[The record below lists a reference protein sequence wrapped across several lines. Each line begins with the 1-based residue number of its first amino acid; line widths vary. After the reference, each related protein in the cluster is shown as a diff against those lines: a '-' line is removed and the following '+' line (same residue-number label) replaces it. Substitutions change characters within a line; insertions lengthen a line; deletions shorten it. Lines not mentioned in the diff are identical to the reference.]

1 MEEATGEFGQEDEP
15 HAQGGLSTTLTDP
28 AWNNTTVIASDVP
41 GQVTKLKEQYE
52 GDVLVSAS
60 ATLVD
65 TLRAHDLVDEY
76 HLMVYR
82 WCWVRAS
89 ACSRRMPR
97 APNWSW
103 PTRARSGP
111 TCCYSP
117 TVRPGRASAGG
128 VPPTARHTRAALRH
142 GQFGGG
148 AAPARARPYQDPVH
162 IVRATSRS
170 ASASIRPSWR
180 ARSRMSPRRRRRGAM
195 TWAWYRARRRR
206 RCCPGAWCRPARAGR
221 GAIPRAGSQ
230 SARPPDHRRGRR
242 SPARWPGRRKAA
254 MAAAPSSA
262 LVGQR
267 R

>member
-1 MEEATGEFGQEDEP
+1 MNRMP
-15 HAQGGLSTTLTDP
+15 KVVVSTTLTDP

-52 GDVLVSAS
+52 GDVLVPAS

-76 HLMVYR
+76 RLMVHPVVLGQGKR
-82 WCWVRAS
+82 LFKEDAAGHR
-89 ACSRRMPR
+89 
-97 APNWSW
+97 
-103 PTRARSGP
+103 TRAGRLAQRSAP

-142 GQFGGG
+142 GQSGGG

-180 ARSRMSPRRRRRGAM
+180 ARSRIEPQAAAPGRDDLGLV
-195 TWAWYRARRRR
+195 
-206 RCCPGAWCRPARAGR
+206 PGAHAGVGAVLEHGADQREPGR
-221 GAIPRAGSQ
+221 GATPRAGSQ
-230 SARPPDHRRGRR
+230 ISSATR
-242 SPARWPGRRKAA
+242 SPKGSAVSSPVARSAKAA